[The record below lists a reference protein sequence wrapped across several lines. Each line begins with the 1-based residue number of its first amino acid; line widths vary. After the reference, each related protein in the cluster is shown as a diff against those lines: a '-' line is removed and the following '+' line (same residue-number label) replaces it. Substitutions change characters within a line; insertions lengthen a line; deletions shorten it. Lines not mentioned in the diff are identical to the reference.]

1 MSSVSG
7 RRVRTK
13 SAGFDGTAAPRRRWG
28 KNDAGFQFFVFSHQ
42 LRSKRQSPP
51 SSSSKTSFVLS
62 KTWIFPSAGRTKI
75 FLAWPSSLSTST
87 TRAIFHDSR
96 DLSRRKEDKN
106 ADFCFERER
115 FIFDKELRNVR
126 ATNLQSRM
134 IQIRSYKTFSRFLP
148 TAQSCMPSHST
159 RTSIVH
165 VFTYRINIKNRFEVG
180 RLPSP
185 SLSPLSHR

>member
-1 MSSVSG
+1 MILSAFAESNLSTSRLTEAASFEVGVLTRRRPLSVRVFPSFFPRWGRGRGEARRSVSSVSG

-87 TRAIFHDSR
+87 TRAIFHVD
-96 DLSRRKEDKN
+96 
-106 ADFCFERER
+106 
-115 FIFDKELRNVR
+115 
-126 ATNLQSRM
+126 
-134 IQIRSYKTFSRFLP
+134 
-148 TAQSCMPSHST
+148 
-159 RTSIVH
+159 
-165 VFTYRINIKNRFEVG
+165 
-180 RLPSP
+180 RL
-185 SLSPLSHR
+185 